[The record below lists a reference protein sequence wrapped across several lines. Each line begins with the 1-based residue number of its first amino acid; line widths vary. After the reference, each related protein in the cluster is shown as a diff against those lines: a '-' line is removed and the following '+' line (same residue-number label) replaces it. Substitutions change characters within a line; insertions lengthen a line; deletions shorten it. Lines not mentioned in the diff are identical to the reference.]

1 MEVMVPTPSC
11 RVLDVGVTP
20 DHTLI
25 ESNFFERFYPYKKQL
40 VTTGIEDASFLERE
54 YPGCLFVRASG
65 EALPFIDEAFDIV
78 FCSAV
83 LEHVG
88 GYTRQRDFVSEL
100 LRVSRHFFLTTP
112 NRQFPVEFHT
122 ILPFIHWLP
131 QHIHQAILRG
141 IGLEFW
147 SRTENLNLLT
157 PGKLIDLFPPEVE
170 LSIYKYRLLG
180 MPSNLVAWG
189 NC

>member
-1 MEVMVPTPSC
+1 VW
-11 RVLDVGVTP
+11 
-20 DHTLI
+20 
-25 ESNFFERFYPYKKQL
+25 
-40 VTTGIEDASFLERE
+40 
-54 YPGCLFVRASG
+54 ASG
-65 EALPFIDEAFDIV
+65 EALPFIDDAFDIV

-88 GYTRQRDFVSEL
+88 GYIRQRAFVSEL
-100 LRVSRHFFLTTP
+100 LRISKHFFITTP

-131 QHIHQAILRG
+131 QHIHQAILRC

-157 PGKLIDLFPPEVE
+157 PVKLMNLFPPEVE
-170 LSIYKYRLLG
+170 LSLYKHRLLG
-180 MPSNLVAWG
+180 VPSNLVAWG
-189 NC
+189 SC

>member
-1 MEVMVPTPSC
+1 MEFITPTPSC
-11 RVLDVGVTP
+11 RILDVGVTP

-40 VTTGIEDASFLERE
+40 VTTSIEDASYLERE
-54 YPGCLFVRASG
+54 YPGCVFVRASG
-65 EALPFIDEAFDIV
+65 ETLPFIDDAFDIV

-88 GYTRQRDFVSEL
+88 DYAQQRVFVSEL
-100 LRVSRHFFLTTP
+100 LRVSKRFFITTP
-112 NRQFPVEFHT
+112 NRWFPVEFHT

-131 QHIHQAILRG
+131 QHIHQAILRC
-141 IGLEFW
+141 IGLGFW

-157 PGKLIDLFPPEVE
+157 SDKLIDLFPPEVE

-189 NC
+189 KC